1 MIEALH
7 TFYVRHPVQAF
18 AIWTGFLYFFGVFAQ
33 SLRAPTAQSTQ
44 LYVSFF
50 QICNAAASNLHRAS
64 IPKVES
70 SPNFE
75 AAAEL
80 YLQNKAKGNIQAP
93 SAIPSNQTLGGTT

>member
-7 TFYVRHPVQAF
+7 TFYVKHPEQAF
-18 AIWTGFLYFFGVFAQ
+18 LIWTVFLYFFGVFAQ
-33 SLRAPTAQSTQ
+33 SLRAPTAQSSQ

-70 SPNFE
+70 SPNFQ
-75 AAAEL
+75 AAAEI
-80 YLQNKAKGNIQAP
+80 YLQNKQREAIQNPSSAP
-93 SAIPSNQTLGGTT
+93 ANQTNGGNT